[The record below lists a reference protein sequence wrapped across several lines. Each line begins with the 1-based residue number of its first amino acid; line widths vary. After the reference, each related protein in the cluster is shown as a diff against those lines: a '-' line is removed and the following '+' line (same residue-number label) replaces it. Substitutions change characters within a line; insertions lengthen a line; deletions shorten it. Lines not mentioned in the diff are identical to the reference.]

1 MAGNLS
7 NYAENKV
14 LEHSVGKSTWTTPS
28 CYVALYT
35 VAPTDS
41 TSGTEVST
49 SGTAYSR
56 QQLLSTDWGSASNG
70 SITTTSDVTFSTAT
84 ASWGTVVAA
93 AIVDASTSGNII
105 WYGTLTSN
113 KTVDSGDTFKITAGN
128 LTLSLD

>member
-7 NYAENKV
+7 NYAELAI
-14 LEHSVGKSTWTTPS
+14 LEHSVGKTSWTKPS

-41 TSGTEVST
+41 SSGTEVSS
-49 SGTAYSR
+49 SGTAYTR
-56 QQLLSTDWGSASNG
+56 QQLLNTDWASASSG
-70 SITTTSDVTFSTAT
+70 SITTASDVTFPTAT

-93 AIVDASTSGNII
+93 AIVDASSSGNII

>member
-7 NYAENKV
+7 NYAENKI
-14 LEHSVGKSTWTTPS
+14 LDHAVGKASWTSPS
-28 CYVALYT
+28 CYLALYT

-49 SGTAYSR
+49 SSTGYSR
-56 QQLLSTDWGSASNG
+56 QQILPAGWASASNG
-70 SITTTSDVTFSTAT
+70 SITTASDITFTTAT

-93 AIVDASTSGNII
+93 ALVDASTAGNII

>member
-1 MAGNLS
+1 M
-7 NYAENKV
+7 
-14 LEHSVGKSTWTTPS
+14 
-28 CYVALYT
+28 YT

-49 SGTAYSR
+49 SGTSYAR
-56 QQLLSTDWGSASNG
+56 QQILAAGWDSATGG
-70 SITTTSDVTFSTAT
+70 SITTNADVTFPTAT

-105 WYGTLTSN
+105 WYGTLTAN

-128 LTLSLD
+128 LTLTLD